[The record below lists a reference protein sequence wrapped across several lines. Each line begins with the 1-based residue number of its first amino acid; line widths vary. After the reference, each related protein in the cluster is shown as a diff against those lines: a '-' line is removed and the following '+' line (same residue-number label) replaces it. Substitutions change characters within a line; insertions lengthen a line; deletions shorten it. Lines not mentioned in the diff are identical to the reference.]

1 MYYVPH
7 QETYETL
14 TNMNVSKDDIFKEL
28 SITFDYALP
37 QDWVDRLAMLSP
49 VTYRMILSTTVW
61 GYPPGNIMG
70 IPITCCIEVQ
80 QAINKFNKGE

>member
-1 MYYVPH
+1 MYYYVPH

-37 QDWVDRLAMLSP
+37 QDWLDMLANLPGAPS
-49 VTYRMILSTTVW
+49 YDAILSTTVW

-70 IPITCCIEVQ
+70 IPITACIEVQ
-80 QAINKFNKGE
+80 AAINKLYN

>member
-37 QDWVDRLAMLSP
+37 QDWLYNLASLSK
-49 VTYRMILSTTVW
+49 VTYGMILSTTVW
-61 GYPPGNIMG
+61 AYPPGNIMG
-70 IPITCCIEVQ
+70 IPITACVEVQ
-80 QAINKFNKGE
+80 AAIDKLYN

>member
-7 QETYETL
+7 QETFETL
-14 TNMNVSKDDIFKEL
+14 QSLKMSRWDIFKEL

-37 QDWVDRLAMLSP
+37 QDWLYNLASLSK
-49 VTYRMILSTTVW
+49 VTYGMILSTTVW

-70 IPITCCIEVQ
+70 IPITCCMEVQ
-80 QAINKFNKGE
+80 EEINRLKGRI